1 MADEEDDDEERY
13 VHRPSGEP
21 PRQAPPGDQEFGWRG
36 WVVVGALIVSF
47 LVVPGAIVL
56 LPPAQES
63 VAAFGLSLRDTYLV
77 VPLVPALVLG
87 ALGVWTALR
96 ARQS

>member
-1 MADEEDDDEERY
+1 
-13 VHRPSGEP
+13 VL
-21 PRQAPPGDQEFGWRG
+21 
-36 WVVVGALIVSF
+36 VGALIVSF
-47 LVVPGAIVL
+47 LVVPAAIVL
-56 LPPAQES
+56 LPPAQQS